1 MSSPIGLGR
10 EMQDSAV
17 MPAKRMRLPM
27 GMRSRRAF
35 HVAAALAGLGLSLPR
50 DADACGACYAS
61 SSESTIVSDHQM
73 ALAIS
78 KQQTVLWDQIQYT
91 GNPKDFA
98 YVLPAKPGTR
108 LEPSNESWFGALEAS
123 TRPIIMAP
131 QFGGGYSGGG
141 GDYESS
147 GGCCTSSDDAMLGS
161 PSAGGAGSP
170 GEAVQVIEQAVV
182 GPYETVTLR
191 SEDPE
196 ALQKWLVAH
205 GYAIPEISG
214 PIIASYVQSGFDFIA
229 LRLQPSQNERKIE
242 PIRIVSPGADLSLPL
257 RLMQIGSGAKVGIT
271 LYVIGEGRY
280 RTKNFPEG
288 QVNFAKLM
296 WDYSQNRSN
305 YQELLAQGMAT
316 ENGRAFVTEYANKPG
331 LDPNA
336 PLLQPG
342 FTMGNPPLAAA
353 YKQSCPTFGQP
364 RPDPGSDEE
373 EDAGLDAATDE
384 DAGDASLADAG
395 DAGDDAGGEDA
406 SSGEATGDA
415 GKPPKVR
422 PTVCDD
428 LEVALE
434 GLNRN
439 DVWVTRLRANLPNA
453 ALADTL
459 QLEPNLAQVPFD
471 NVHQTQTT
479 GTITA
484 SVAPRRVRWQ
494 HGTYA
499 LIAGT
504 AFVVSRMIR
513 RKKR

>member
-1 MSSPIGLGR
+1 MGSELGLEGKKH
-10 EMQDSAV
+10 DTDV
-17 MPAKRMRLPM
+17 MAAP
-27 GMRSRRAF
+27 RSRGRSGAL
-35 HVAAALAGLGLSLPR
+35 VAGAAAALSVLVPR

-61 SSESTIVSDHQM
+61 SSESTVVSDHQM
-73 ALAIS
+73 ALSIS
-78 KQQTVLWDQIQYT
+78 KQRTILWDQIQYT

-108 LEPSNESWFGALEAS
+108 LEPSNESWFASLDAS

-131 QFGGGYSGGG
+131 QSSGGGYG
-141 GDYESS
+141 GDDES
-147 GGCCTSSDDAMLGS
+147 GGCCVMSSDYASFAMGA
-161 PSAGGAGSP
+161 PSAGAG
-170 GEAVQVIEQAVV
+170 GDKVQIVEEAVV

-191 SEDPE
+191 SEDPD
-196 ALQKWLVAH
+196 ALQKWLVEH

-214 PIIASYVQSGFDFIA
+214 PIIASYVQNGFDFIA
-229 LRLQPSQNERKIE
+229 LRLQPSQSERKIE

-257 RLMQIGSGAKVGIT
+257 RLMQIGAGAKVGIT

-288 QVNFAKLM
+288 PVDFKELI
-296 WDYSQNRSN
+296 WDYGQNRSN
-305 YQELLAQGMAT
+305 YQELLARAMAT
-316 ENGRAFVTEYANKPG
+316 GDGRAFVTEYANKPG
-331 LDPNA
+331 LDPDA

-364 RPDPGSDEE
+364 LPEAGAEE
-373 EDAGLDAATDE
+373 GP
-384 DAGDASLADAG
+384 
-395 DAGDDAGGEDA
+395 DDAGAEASTDPDGGELGDGGEIPDGGLEAEDA
-406 SSGEATGDA
+406 SSGETTGP
-415 GKPPKVR
+415 KPPKVR

-428 LEVALE
+428 LDVALD
-434 GLNRN
+434 GLARA

-459 QLEPNLAQVPFD
+459 LLEPNPEQVVVD

-479 GTITA
+479 GAIQA
-484 SVAPRRVRWQ
+484 SISPQRARWR

-504 AFVVSRMIR
+504 AFVVSRIMR
-513 RKKR
+513 RKKS